1 MKRGKIIISEK
12 KITIVPVN
20 GTVWLSDWQ
29 ITQLFEVYQA
39 KISSN
44 IRSILKS
51 GILRADEVCYC
62 YHYANGNNVDLYNL
76 EMITALAFRIHS
88 PKADLFRKWLMKQA
102 VKQSPVFIGWGN
114 EQMISLKLTIGKFLR
129 NCFDLTFT

>member
-1 MKRGKIIISEK
+1 MKRGEIIIREK

-29 ITQLFEVYQA
+29 IAQLFEVFQA

-51 GILRADEVCYC
+51 GILRAENVFYC
-62 YHYANGNNVDLYNL
+62 HHYENGNCVDLYNL
-76 EMITALAFRIHS
+76 EMITALAFRIQS
-88 PKADLFRKWLMKQA
+88 PKADLFRKWLMKKA

-114 EQMISLKLTIGKFLR
+114 EQKISL
-129 NCFDLTFT
+129 N

>member
-1 MKRGKIIISEK
+1 MKQGEIIISEK

-29 ITQLFEVYQA
+29 IAQLFEVFQA

-51 GILRADEVCYC
+51 GVLRAEDVSYC
-62 YHYANGNNVDLYNL
+62 FQYENGNCVDLYNL
-76 EMITALAFRIHS
+76 EMITALAFLIHS
-88 PKADLFRKWLMKQA
+88 RKADLFRKWL
-102 VKQSPVFIGWGN
+102 VR
-114 EQMISLKLTIGKFLR
+114 KLTKTEIPKILMIPIQ
-129 NCFDLTFT
+129 NQVLN

>member
-1 MKRGKIIISEK
+1 MKRGKIIIGEK
-12 KITIVPVN
+12 KIKIVPVN

-29 ITQLFEVYQA
+29 IAQLFEVFQA

-44 IRSILKS
+44 IWSILKS
-51 GILRADEVCYC
+51 GILRAEDVFCC
-62 YHYANGNNVDLYNL
+62 YHYENGNCVDLYNL

-102 VKQSPVFIGWGN
+102 VKQSPIFIGWGN
-114 EQMISLKLTIGKFLR
+114 KQKISL
-129 NCFDLTFT
+129 N

>member
-1 MKRGKIIISEK
+1 MKRVKITISENG
-12 KITIVPVN
+12 ITIVPVN

-29 ITQLFEVYQA
+29 IAQLFEVFQA

-51 GILRADEVCYC
+51 GVLRAEEVSYC
-62 YHYANGNNVDLYNL
+62 HHYENGNCVDLYNL

-88 PKADLFRKWLMKQA
+88 PKADLFRNWLMKQ
-102 VKQSPVFIGWGN
+102 VMRQSF
-114 EQMISLKLTIGKFLR
+114 
-129 NCFDLTFT
+129 

>member
-1 MKRGKIIISEK
+1 MKQSEIIIGEK

-29 ITQLFEVYQA
+29 IAQLFEVFQA

-51 GILRADEVCYC
+51 GVLRAEDVFYC
-62 YHYANGNNVDLYNL
+62 HHYKNGNCVDLYNL
-76 EMITALAFRIHS
+76 EMITALAFRIQSHN
-88 PKADLFRKWLMKQA
+88 ADLFRKWLMEQA
-102 VKQSPVFIGWGN
+102 VKIELPKVILLPPQN
-114 EQMISLKLTIGKFLR
+114 AML
-129 NCFDLTFT
+129 N

>member
-1 MKRGKIIISEK
+1 MERGEIIIGEK

-20 GTVWLSDWQ
+20 GTVWLSDWE
-29 ITQLFEVYQA
+29 IAQLFEVFQA

-51 GILRADEVCYC
+51 GVLRAEDVFYC
-62 YHYANGNNVDLYNL
+62 YHYENGNCVDLYNL

-88 PKADLFRKWLMKQA
+88 YKAELFRKWLMKQA
-102 VKQSPVFIGWGN
+102 VKIELPLA
-114 EQMISLKLTIGKFLR
+114 ISLPLQNAML
-129 NCFDLTFT
+129 N

>member
-12 KITIVPVN
+12 KVTIVPVN

-29 ITQLFEVYQA
+29 IAQLFEVYQV

-51 GILRADEVCYC
+51 GVLRAEEVFYC
-62 YHYANGNNVDLYNL
+62 HHYENGSCIDLYNL

-88 PKADLFRKWLMKQA
+88 PKTDLFRNWLMKQA
-102 VKQSPVFIGWGN
+102 VKQSPVFIEWGN
-114 EQMISLKLTIGKFLR
+114 GSKIYDFNL
-129 NCFDLTFT
+129 N

>member
-1 MKRGKIIISEK
+1 MKIGEIIIGEK

-29 ITQLFEVYQA
+29 IAQLFEVFQA

-44 IRSILKS
+44 TRSILKS
-51 GILRADEVCYC
+51 GVLRAEDVFYC
-62 YHYANGNNVDLYNL
+62 HHYENGNCVDLYNL

-88 PKADLFRKWLMKQA
+88 PKAEMFRKWLIKRV
-102 VKQSPVFIGWGN
+102 VKQSSIFIGWGN
-114 EQMISLKLTIGKFLR
+114 EQKICL
-129 NCFDLTFT
+129 N

>member
-1 MKRGKIIISEK
+1 MKRGEIIISEK

-29 ITQLFEVYQA
+29 IAQLFEVFQA

-51 GILRADEVCYC
+51 GILRAEDVFCC
-62 YHYANGNNVDLYNL
+62 YHYENGNSVDLYNL
-76 EMITALAFRIHS
+76 EIITALAFRIHS
-88 PKADLFRKWLMKQA
+88 YKADLFRKWLMKQA
-102 VKQSPVFIGWGN
+102 VTQSVDFFGCRN
-114 EQMISLKLTIGKFLR
+114 SLKIYDFNL
-129 NCFDLTFT
+129 N

>member
-1 MKRGKIIISEK
+1 MKRGEIIIRERT
-12 KITIVPVN
+12 ITIVPVN

-29 ITQLFEVYQA
+29 IAQLFEVFQA

-51 GILRADEVCYC
+51 GILRTEDVFCC
-62 YHYANGNNVDLYNL
+62 YHYENGNCVDLYNL

-88 PKADLFRKWLMKQA
+88 YKTDLFRTWLMKQA
-102 VKQSPVFIGWGN
+102 VKQSADFFGCRNG
-114 EQMISLKLTIGKFLR
+114 LKIYDFNL
-129 NCFDLTFT
+129 N